1 MPCLFV
7 VHTAFSPLYIFQV
20 IFLRKVAEVWNI
32 SVTLP
37 YSDLA
42 AALRERVDWLLTEY
56 LPHHN
61 PGDNI
66 PK

>member
-1 MPCLFV
+1 
-7 VHTAFSPLYIFQV
+7 V

-32 SVTLP
+32 AVTLP
-37 YSDLA
+37 YSDLI
-42 AALRERVDWLLTEY
+42 AALRERVDWLLTKY

>member
-1 MPCLFV
+1 M
-7 VHTAFSPLYIFQV
+7 

-32 SVTLP
+32 AVTLP
-37 YSDLA
+37 YSDLI